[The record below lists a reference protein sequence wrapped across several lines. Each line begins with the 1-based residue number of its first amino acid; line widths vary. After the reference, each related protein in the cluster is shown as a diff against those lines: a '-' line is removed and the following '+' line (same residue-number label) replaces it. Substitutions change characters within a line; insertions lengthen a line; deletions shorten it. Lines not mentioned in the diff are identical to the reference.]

1 MNFEDTRSFS
11 PQTQQ
16 ALRKRAVAAVVE
28 QGRLQGQLAQDLG
41 VTRPAVNRGVQRYR
55 ARGEKALAARKQ
67 ARPSQP
73 QLARD
78 QVATTTRLIR
88 NYAPEQLQLPYALWT
103 REAVGQLIEQQW
115 GVQLSQSAV
124 GRYLR
129 HWGLSPQKPAKRA
142 REQSLQALRQWLVHQ
157 DPALHRRAQQEGAQ
171 IHWGD
176 EMGLRSDHQV
186 GTCWAPKGKTPVV
199 VRTGQRFSCHLIS
212 TLTNRGKLRFQ
223 VFEGSFT
230 SEVFLEF
237 LGRLVRSSKSKV
249 FLVLDRHPV
258 HRAHRV
264 REWVA
269 QHRDELEL
277 FYLPSY
283 TPERNPNEFLNQD
296 IKANAVRQ
304 QRPRDTAELKQA
316 LRAYLHRI
324 QQCPEQVSHYF
335 WPPEVQY
342 AGI

>member
-1 MNFEDTRSFS
+1 
-11 PQTQQ
+11 
-16 ALRKRAVAAVVE
+16 
-28 QGRLQGQLAQDLG
+28 
-41 VTRPAVNRGVQRYR
+41 
-55 ARGEKALAARKQ
+55 
-67 ARPSQP
+67 
-73 QLARD
+73 
-78 QVATTTRLIR
+78 
-88 NYAPEQLQLPYALWT
+88 
-103 REAVGQLIEQQW
+103 
-115 GVQLSQSAV
+115 
-124 GRYLR
+124 
-129 HWGLSPQKPAKRA
+129 
-142 REQSLQALRQWLVHQ
+142 
-157 DPALHRRAQQEGAQ
+157 
-171 IHWGD
+171 
-176 EMGLRSDHQV
+176 MGLRSDHQV

-249 FLVLDRHPV
+249 FLVVDCHPV

-324 QQCPEQVSHYF
+324 QQCPEQVSHDF

>member
-1 MNFEDTRSFS
+1 M
-11 PQTQQ
+11 
-16 ALRKRAVAAVVE
+16 
-28 QGRLQGQLAQDLG
+28 
-41 VTRPAVNRGVQRYR
+41 
-55 ARGEKALAARKQ
+55 
-67 ARPSQP
+67 
-73 QLARD
+73 
-78 QVATTTRLIR
+78 
-88 NYAPEQLQLPYALWT
+88 
-103 REAVGQLIEQQW
+103 
-115 GVQLSQSAV
+115 
-124 GRYLR
+124 
-129 HWGLSPQKPAKRA
+129 
-142 REQSLQALRQWLVHQ
+142 HQ

-176 EMGLRSDHQV
+176 EMGLRSDYQV
-186 GTCWAPKGKTPVV
+186 GTCWAPNGKTPVV

-304 QRPRDTAELKQA
+304 QRPRDTAELKQT